1 MKSDVRAVWET
12 NDGAKIYVTYTG
24 KIIKPNE
31 EIINNHKDIS
41 DINSEYYYFRM
52 SPSFNTNSEKYFWLN
67 DIVTIAIG
75 RLISG
80 GVVYKIFKIK

>member
-1 MKSDVRAVWET
+1 MGQGPSTPNTIK
-12 NDGAKIYVTYTG
+12 TYSTS
-24 KIIKPNE
+24 
-31 EIINNHKDIS
+31 INNKDIS

>member
-1 MKSDVRAVWET
+1 
-12 NDGAKIYVTYTG
+12 
-24 KIIKPNE
+24 
-31 EIINNHKDIS
+31 
-41 DINSEYYYFRM
+41 M